1 MDTNLSEAGRPAR
14 RGVRYRHH
22 PVEFKC
28 AVVEQSLQP
37 GVSVSRLARD
47 HGINANQV
55 FAWRKAYQEGR
66 LGVAAFLPVTVAP
79 ATAPIIETSTH
90 SVACARLVLERRGA
104 RLVIEGQPDA
114 QTLSQVLAA
123 LLR

>member
-1 MDTNLSEAGRPAR
+1 MDTSLSEEGRPAR

-22 PVEFKC
+22 PVEFKR

-37 GVSVSRLARD
+37 GVSVSRLARE

-66 LGVAAFLPVTVAP
+66 LGAAAFLPVTVAP
-79 ATAPIIETSTH
+79 DTASVIETSMH
-90 SVACARLVLERRGA
+90 SASSGRLVLERRGA
-104 RLVIEGQPDA
+104 RLVIKGQPDA
-114 QTLSQVLAA
+114 QTLSRVLAA

>member
-1 MDTNLSEAGRPAR
+1 MDTSLSEEGRPAR

-22 PVEFKC
+22 PVEFKR

-37 GVSVSRLARD
+37 GVSVSRLARE

-66 LGVAAFLPVTVAP
+66 LGAAAFLPVTVAP
-79 ATAPIIETSTH
+79 GTAPVIETSRH
-90 SVACARLVLERRGA
+90 SAEFGRLVLERRGA
-104 RLVIEGQPDA
+104 RLIIEGQPDA
-114 QTLSQVLAA
+114 QTLSQVLSA

>member
-22 PVEFKC
+22 PVEFKR

-47 HGINANQV
+47 HGINAN
-55 FAWRKAYQEGR
+55 RC
-66 LGVAAFLPVTVAP
+66 
-79 ATAPIIETSTH
+79 S
-90 SVACARLVLERRGA
+90 RGA
-104 RLVIEGQPDA
+104 PEFDTFRVTSP
-114 QTLSQVLAA
+114 
-123 LLR
+123 